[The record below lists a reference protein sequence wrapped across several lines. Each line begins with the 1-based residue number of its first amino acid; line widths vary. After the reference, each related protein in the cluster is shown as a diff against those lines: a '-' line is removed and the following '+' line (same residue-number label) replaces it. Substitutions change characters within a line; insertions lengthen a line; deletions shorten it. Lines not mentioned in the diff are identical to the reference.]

1 MNKLIV
7 LSCFATFVANVYPQG
22 AMVVSD
28 PTSVVQRLTLA
39 AEQMEEQI
47 DQKYKFMEQIQIA
60 KQSLES
66 AKKMQEK
73 VEKVSSY
80 VKDAKEVA
88 EIVTIGENIVKT
100 SNNMRKNIKK
110 TAALSITEK
119 AQTILD
125 LADCSSNVSKIAK
138 QASAVVQNKTDK
150 NDVSLSDF
158 ERRQELR
165 ALKKE
170 METTQKEL
178 NRIYNKAFTKS
189 VSNTKDKSLFSFLNF

>member
-1 MNKLIV
+1 MKKLII
-7 LSCFATFVANVYPQG
+7 LSCLAAVASNCFSQG

-47 DQKYKFMEQIQIA
+47 DQKYKFVEQIQIA

-110 TAALSITEK
+110 TAALTITEK

-138 QASAVVQNKTDK
+138 QASAVVQNKTEK

-170 METTQKEL
+170 MESIQKEL

>member
-1 MNKLIV
+1 MKKLIV

>member
-1 MNKLIV
+1 MKNMLV
-7 LSCFATFVANVYPQG
+7 LSCLAMVCVNVYSQG

-110 TAALSITEK
+110 TAALTITEK

>member
-1 MNKLIV
+1 MKKLIV
-7 LSCFATFVANVYPQG
+7 LSCFTMFVANVYPQG

>member
-1 MNKLIV
+1 MKKLII
-7 LSCFATFVANVYPQG
+7 LSCLTAVASNGFSQG

-47 DQKYKFMEQIQIA
+47 DQKYKFVEQIQIA

-110 TAALSITEK
+110 TAALTITEK

-138 QASAVVQNKTDK
+138 QASAVVQNKTEK

-170 METTQKEL
+170 MESTQKEL

>member
-1 MNKLIV
+1 MKKLII
-7 LSCFATFVANVYPQG
+7 LSCLAAVASNGFSQG

-47 DQKYKFMEQIQIA
+47 DQKYKFVEQIQIA

-110 TAALSITEK
+110 TAALTITEK

-138 QASAVVQNKTDK
+138 QASAVVQNKTEK

-170 METTQKEL
+170 MESTQKEL

>member
-1 MNKLIV
+1 MKNMLV
-7 LSCFATFVANVYPQG
+7 LSCLAMVCFNVYSQG

-110 TAALSITEK
+110 TAALTITEK

>member
-1 MNKLIV
+1 MKKLII
-7 LSCFATFVANVYPQG
+7 LSCLATVASNGFSQG

-47 DQKYKFMEQIQIA
+47 DQKYKFVEQIQIA

-110 TAALSITEK
+110 TAALTITEK

-138 QASAVVQNKTDK
+138 QASAVVQNKTEK

-170 METTQKEL
+170 MESTQKEL

>member
-1 MNKLIV
+1 MKKLII
-7 LSCFATFVANVYPQG
+7 LSCLAAVASNGFSQG

-47 DQKYKFMEQIQIA
+47 DQKYKFVEQIQIA

-110 TAALSITEK
+110 TAVLTITEK

-138 QASAVVQNKTDK
+138 QASAVVQNKTEK

-170 METTQKEL
+170 MESTQKEL

>member
-1 MNKLIV
+1 MKKLII
-7 LSCFATFVANVYPQG
+7 LSCLATVAFNGFSQG

-47 DQKYKFMEQIQIA
+47 DQKYKFVEQIQIA

-110 TAALSITEK
+110 TAALTITEK

-138 QASAVVQNKTDK
+138 QASAVVQNKTEK

-170 METTQKEL
+170 MESTQKEL